1 MRRRFATAAGTSARH
16 DRADDRGV
24 VPGLGDRLVLSG
36 LSGVPA
42 IEHDVARRRADAL
55 AFDHGSR
62 GKPARRARECR
73 VATI

>member
-1 MRRRFATAAGTSARH
+1 
-16 DRADDRGV
+16 
-24 VPGLGDRLVLSG
+24 
-36 LSGVPA
+36 VPA